1 LVDAQNFGNC
11 TEFDLENL
19 AFITNCNLFNYFLK
33 QKTDWQRLSRFK
45 ASCHGSDFWIVPRQ
59 LICSVV
65 KYCPWRISGAGFWL
79 FTTAN
84 FVKDGG
90 VTALYLDMAAPR
102 VGRYGGFLAL
112 CHLPSTTLL
121 MWTVDFR
128 NCIMLLWNSFKSQ
141 ERAVDFRNCIMPST
155 GTSKWNGSQYNRMH
169 HTATISL
176 FGAKYKL
183 ILFYYDYNLHCISH
197 NTCNRNDFIHNHNGN
212 SNLEPW
218 FRFRL
223 YI

>member
-1 LVDAQNFGNC
+1 MPWFWFLNC
-11 TEFDLENL
+11 TASTDMQCCQILPMADIRGRFL
-19 AFITNCNLFNYFLK
+19 AFH
-33 QKTDWQRLSRFK
+33 
-45 ASCHGSDFWIVPRQ
+45 HGQFCEGWCCRNAI
-59 LICSVV
+59 L
-65 KYCPWRISGAGFWL
+65 
-79 FTTAN
+79 
-84 FVKDGG
+84 
-90 VTALYLDMAAPR
+90 
-102 VGRYGGFLAL
+102 RYGGATCWPVWRVLAL

-197 NTCNRNDFIHNHNGN
+197 NTCNRNDYIHNH
-212 SNLEPW
+212 
-218 FRFRL
+218 
-223 YI
+223 ITTVI